1 MKLIDTHC
9 RLFIDPLAS
18 NIEGVLERAAGAGI
32 DRVIVPAYDIA
43 SWDTIRQ
50 FSRQAQ
56 VLPALGLHPLVAN
69 QVATPDAPP
78 ANITSVF
85 LASSGNL
92 PDDADSDKPVEPPV
106 FQSLAEFRDS
116 LASNIESCNAI
127 AIGEIGLDLTVRHP
141 TPTEQRAVLKTQLEL
156 AVDLDLPVILSCRNG
171 WELLVATL
179 QPLAGKIRGVLHG
192 YTRTPELAYPF
203 LGCGF
208 FVSFSGAISQPLVKR
223 ARHSA
228 EVLPLDRI
236 LLETDAPRAGLEG
249 IDATHTEPRHLLHVA
264 ETLAGIRNTTV
275 EQIAEITS
283 ANVRKLFKCDRL

>member
-9 RLFIDPLAS
+9 RLFIDPLARD
-18 NIEGVLERAAGAGI
+18 IEGVLERAKEAEI
-32 DRVIVPAYDIA
+32 DRILVPAFDFA
-43 SWDTIRQ
+43 SWNTICQLGHRPE
-50 FSRQAQ
+50 
-56 VLPALGLHPLVAN
+56 VLPALGLHPLAAG

-78 ANITSVF
+78 VKLTSVF
-85 LASSGNL
+85 IANMMNAG
-92 PDDADSDKPVEPPV
+92 DDSEADKPVEPPL
-106 FQSLAEFRDS
+106 FQSLTEFRDA
-116 LASNIESCNAI
+116 LASNLDACNAV
-127 AIGEIGLDLTVRHP
+127 AIGEIGLDLTVKRP
-141 TPTEQRAVLKTQLEL
+141 TPTEQRAVLRAQLEL

-208 FVSFSGAISQPLVKR
+208 YVSFSGAISRPLVKR

-236 LLETDAPRAGLEG
+236 LLETDAPHVGLEG
-249 IDATHTEPRHLLHVA
+249 IDAPYTEPHHLLKVA
-264 ETLAGIRNTTV
+264 ETLAGIRKTSVEEIARTTND
-275 EQIAEITS
+275 
-283 ANVRKLFKCDRL
+283 NVRTLFRI